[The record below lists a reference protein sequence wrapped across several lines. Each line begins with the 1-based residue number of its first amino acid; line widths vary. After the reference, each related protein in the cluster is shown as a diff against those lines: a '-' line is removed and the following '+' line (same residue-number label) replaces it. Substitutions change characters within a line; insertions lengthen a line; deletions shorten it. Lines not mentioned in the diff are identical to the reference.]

1 MSRRTIAILSC
12 VPALMETLP
21 LGAIGQ
27 KQLGTGSGKVHTAL
41 GGCRREYDFACN
53 SSETVPSGQV

>member
-1 MSRRTIAILSC
+1 
-12 VPALMETLP
+12 METLP